1 MTATR
6 PIADHPSCA
15 RPNGRD
21 HRTALTANQT
31 IPAAEVGID
40 DPAMTAYWLDST
52 AWHFLDGQI
61 DVVLTNLR
69 ASHPDSTTEANSLN
83 ALLQSLS

>member
-40 DPAMTAYWLDST
+40 DPTMTAYWLDST
-52 AWHFLDGQI
+52 AWQS
-61 DVVLTNLR
+61 R
-69 ASHPDSTTEANSLN
+69 APDTGHAGWKP
-83 ALLQSLS
+83 A